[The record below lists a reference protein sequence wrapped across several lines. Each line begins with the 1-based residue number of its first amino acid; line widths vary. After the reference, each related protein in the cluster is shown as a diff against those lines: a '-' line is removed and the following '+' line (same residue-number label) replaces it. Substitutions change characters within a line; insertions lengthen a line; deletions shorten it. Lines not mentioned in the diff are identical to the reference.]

1 MLEELL
7 AQIRAQQSA
16 GMGETGLK
24 LTKTAEEEESG
35 LRKYFNLISETGS
48 EADTK
53 DIGRKRRRSKGR
65 LAGSI
70 LLPLIAT
77 LVTGGAAS
85 PLLAKP
91 LLAAGTAGVGS
102 LLGSKVAQS
111 TQPGGWRLKGATGLA
126 PTGMFF
132 GAGRER
138 AGGEAKDLQRYITE
152 ANKSFDDAQYSNA
165 LTDAIS
171 AYRLVTMP
179 KSGNFLA
186 DIFKDK
192 TTDEIIDPDIDVLD
206 LVDVMSG
213 EPWRGRRTT
222 IG

>member
-35 LRKYFNLISETGS
+35 LRKYFNLIKETGS
-48 EADTK
+48 EAETK
-53 DIGRKRRRSKGR
+53 DISRKRRRSKGR
-65 LAGSI
+65 LGGSLMGG
-70 LLPLIAT
+70 LLAT
-77 LVTGGAAS
+77 ALTGGAAA
-85 PLLAKP
+85 PWVI
-91 LLAAGTAGVGS
+91 AASAGGGS
-102 LLGSKVAQS
+102 LLGSKYAQS
-111 TQPGGWRLKGATGLA
+111 TQPGGWRLKGAAGLA

-138 AGGEAKDLQRYITE
+138 AGGEARELQRFTAE

-171 AYRLVTMP
+171 AYRLATMP

-192 TTDEIIDPDIDVLD
+192 TTDEIIDPNIDVLD
-206 LVDVMSG
+206 LVDVITG

-222 IG
+222 

>member
-7 AQIRAQQSA
+7 AQIKAQQSSV
-16 GMGETGLK
+16 MGETGLK

-35 LRKYFNLISETGS
+35 LRKYFNLLKETGS
-48 EADTK
+48 EAETK
-53 DIGRKRRRSKGR
+53 DISRKGRRSKGR
-65 LAGSI
+65 LGGGLI
-70 LLPLIAT
+70 GGLLAT
-77 LVTGGAAS
+77 ALTGGAAA
-85 PLLAKP
+85 PWVI
-91 LLAAGTAGVGS
+91 AASAGGGS
-102 LLGSKVAQS
+102 LLGSKYAQS
-111 TQPGGWRLKGATGLA
+111 TQPGGWRLKGAAGLA

-138 AGGEAKDLQRYITE
+138 AGGEARELQRFTAE

-171 AYRLVTMP
+171 AYRLATMP

-206 LVDVMSG
+206 LVDVISG

-222 IG
+222 